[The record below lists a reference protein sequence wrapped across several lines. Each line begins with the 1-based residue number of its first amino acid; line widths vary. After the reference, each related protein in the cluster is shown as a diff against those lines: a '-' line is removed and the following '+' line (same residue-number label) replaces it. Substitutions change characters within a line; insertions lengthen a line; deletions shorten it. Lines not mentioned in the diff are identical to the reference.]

1 MTRQEIIDNLTANV
15 CMVTF
20 TKVNGEERS
29 MPCTLRPDMLPP
41 QEVKESN
48 KQVNESIVSAW
59 VTDINQW
66 RSFRVDNLLSMEVL
80 EEQEST

>member
-1 MTRQEIIDNLTANV
+1 
-15 CMVTF
+15 MVTF